1 MLGFAGVTVIEV
13 RVAVVTESV
22 VDPVTLSSVAV
33 IVDEPTPTPVA
44 KPAVEMV
51 ATDEVEELQVTEL
64 VRFCGLPLLYVPVAV
79 NCSVPPAEID
89 GFTGVTVIE
98 TRPVAETL
106 RDAVPLILPDVAVMV
121 ALPLATPVA
130 RPEEFTVA
138 MLVAEELQLADAVK
152 SCVLL
157 SLKVPVALNCCVP
170 PTATDALAGV
180 RAMDVSLGVLDDED
194 EELHPTE
201 KITTA
206 PMTTEVRIPIKRL
219 IVGQIVAGM
228 KRAPCKSR
236 T

>member
-1 MLGFAGVTVIEV
+1 VIEV

-22 VDPVTLSSVAV
+22 VDPVTLPSVAV

-64 VRFCGLPLLYVPVAV
+64 VRFCGLPLLYAPVAV

-89 GFTGVTVIE
+89 GFTGVTAIE

-106 RDAVPLILPDVAVMV
+106 RDAVPLMLPDVAVMV

-138 MLVAEELQLADAVK
+138 TLVADELQVTDAVR
-152 SCVLL
+152 SWVVLL
-157 SLKVPVALNCCVP
+157 LKVPCALNCCVP
-170 PTATDALAGV
+170 
-180 RAMDVSLGVLDDED
+180 
-194 EELHPTE
+194 
-201 KITTA
+201 
-206 PMTTEVRIPIKRL
+206 
-219 IVGQIVAGM
+219 
-228 KRAPCKSR
+228 
-236 T
+236 